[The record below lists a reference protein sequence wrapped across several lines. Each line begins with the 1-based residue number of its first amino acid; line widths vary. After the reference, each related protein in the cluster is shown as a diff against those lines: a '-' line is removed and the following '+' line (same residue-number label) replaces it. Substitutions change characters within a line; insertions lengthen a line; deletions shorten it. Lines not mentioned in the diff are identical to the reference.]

1 MKLFRDSGSL
11 LICRDYTEPP
21 GGRFR
26 RIPLQFDKEDRS
38 NSSKVILIAEGHDVL
53 QNSLKDLVTTELPGA
68 SVLTVHSGKEAVRV
82 SLARRPSVIILD
94 VDLPNISG
102 VEATRK
108 IHDNLPDTPIVL
120 IHEEESAEYRI
131 SAITAGAKSYV
142 TKNKIAVELIPVLK
156 NLLTTWR

>member
-1 MKLFRDSGSL
+1 MITLSLPRAGSGGYS
-11 LICRDYTEPP
+11 
-21 GGRFR
+21 
-26 RIPLQFDKEDRS
+26 LQFDEEHS
-38 NSSKVILIAEGHDVL
+38 SHSSKVILIAESHDAL
-53 QNSLKDLVTTELPGA
+53 QNSLKDLVTTGLPGA

-94 VDLPNISG
+94 VDLPDISG

-131 SAITAGAKSYV
+131 SAIAAGARSYV
-142 TKNKIAVELIPVLK
+142 TKNKIAVELVHVIKKLP
-156 NLLTTWR
+156 TAPS